1 MNRTLKAT
9 AAIMLMMVFAV
20 SCTKPE
26 GPNNG
31 GNNNGQND
39 SIVNPSN
46 NGENDSIAD
55 NSGTLNGHD
64 YVDLGLPSGTLWAT
78 CNVGADSIGD
88 YGDRFAWGETSP
100 KEAYNWQ
107 TYKYTNDDKWVLKY
121 CVNNH
126 GTHNGEY
133 GFEDLLTELEA
144 IDDAATVNWGDGW
157 RTPTADDWREL
168 RDNCFHDTI
177 VLNNVRGHLIKS
189 PNGNSIF
196 LPVEEIYPVF
206 AYYWSSTLNTDYGP
220 YYAFIYRFK
229 FFDNDHGMSATER
242 YRGCAVRP
250 VCSVK

>member
-31 GNNNGQND
+31 GNYNGQND

-157 RTPTADDWREL
+157 RTPTVDDWREL
-168 RDNCFHDTI
+168 RDNCFHDMI

>member
-9 AAIMLMMVFAV
+9 AVLMLMMVFAV

-55 NSGTLNGHD
+55 NSGTLNGHE

-157 RTPTADDWREL
+157 RTPTVDDWREL
-168 RDNCFHDTI
+168 RDNCFHDMI

>member
-1 MNRTLKAT
+1 MNRTLKST
-9 AAIMLMMVFAV
+9 AAIMLMMVAA
-20 SCTKPE
+20 SCNKPNE
-26 GPNNG
+26 PV
-31 GNNNGQND
+31 D
-39 SIVNPSN
+39 H
-46 NGENDSIAD
+46 
-55 NSGTLNGHD
+55 SGSLNGHE

-126 GTHNGEY
+126 GTHNGVY
-133 GFEDLLTELEA
+133 GSEDLLTELEA

>member
-1 MNRTLKAT
+1 
-9 AAIMLMMVFAV
+9 MLMMVFAV

-107 TYKYTNDDKWVLKY
+107 NYKYAVINDRVWLLKY
-121 CVNNH
+121 CVNDW

-144 IDDAATVNWGDGW
+144 IDDAATVNWGEGW
-157 RTPTADDWREL
+157 RTPTVDDWREL

-196 LPVEEIYPVF
+196 LPVQSGYYSVF
-206 AYYWSSTLNTDYGP
+206 AHYWSSSLYGGP
-220 YYAFIYRFK
+220 RSAYTYFFE
-229 FFDNDHGMSATER
+229 FFDNDHSISKSER
-242 YRGCAVRP
+242 FKGYAVRP

>member
-9 AAIMLMMVFAV
+9 AVLMLMMVFAV
-20 SCTKPE
+20 GCTKPNE
-26 GPNNG
+26 PNNG
-31 GNNNGQND
+31 GNNNGQ
-39 SIVNPSN
+39 
-46 NGENDSIAD
+46 NDSIAD

-64 YVDLGLPSGTLWAT
+64 FVDLGLPSGTLWAT

-121 CVNNH
+121 CVNNWN
-126 GTHNGEY
+126 THNGEY

-157 RTPTADDWREL
+157 RTPTVDDWREL

>member
-9 AAIMLMMVFAV
+9 AALMLMMVFAV
-20 SCTKPE
+20 GCNKPNE
-26 GPNNG
+26 PV
-31 GNNNGQND
+31 D
-39 SIVNPSN
+39 H
-46 NGENDSIAD
+46 
-55 NSGTLNGHD
+55 SGTLNGHD

-107 TYKYTNDDKWVLKY
+107 NYKYAVINDRVWLLKY
-121 CVNNH
+121 CVNNWN
-126 GTHNGEY
+126 THNGEY

-144 IDDAATVNWGDGW
+144 IDDAATVNWGEGW
-157 RTPTADDWREL
+157 RTPTVDDWREL

-196 LPVEEIYPVF
+196 LPVQSGYYAVF
-206 AYYWSSTLNTDYGP
+206 ADYWSSSLYDDGP
-220 YYAFIYRFK
+220 RSAYTYFFK
-229 FFDNDHGMSATER
+229 YFDNDHSISTSER
-242 YRGCAVRP
+242 FRGNAVRP
-250 VCSVK
+250 VCSVE